1 MTATTR
7 ENALARR
14 AAYRESRSRILVV
27 GGLAESAYISGLYVW
42 AGNPA
47 VTVRPA
53 PEPVSPE
60 QVIALAEEYRRRHPD
75 EVDQVWC
82 TLDAEDTD
90 LGSVRA
96 RAHEADVELAVSN
109 PCFEAWLLMH
119 HLERAAGPMTR
130 DGAIRLL
137 RQYLPDYDRMRLDFA
152 DYQKGLGTAVDAA
165 RMLET
170 GEMTNPSS
178 GMWRLATRI
187 AGHKRID

>member
-1 MTATTR
+1 MTTIR

-14 AAYRESRSRILVV
+14 AAFREPRLRILVY
-27 GGLAESAYISGLYVW
+27 GGLAESAYLSGLYSW

-53 PEPVSPE
+53 PEPVAPD
-60 QVIALAEEYRRRHPD
+60 QLIALAEEYRIRHAD

-82 TLDAEDTD
+82 VLDAEDVD
-90 LGSVRA
+90 LAAVRA
-96 RAHEADVELAVSN
+96 RALEADIELAVSN

-152 DYQKGLGTAVDAA
+152 DFQKSLGMAVDAA
-165 RMLET
+165 RSLDT
-170 GEMTNPSS
+170 GAMTNPSS
-178 GMWRLATRI
+178 GMWRLVTRV
-187 AGHKRID
+187 AGQKRID